1 MRYYI
6 SNYAMRISHVEK
18 IINFNDNNKTSP
30 IYCEQIDI
38 LIITIKTQFCPMK
51 MAQQKMEAQ
60 ISHLVIIKQECEEY
74 NSNIN
79 SNANSD
85 NKVISNKK

>member
-51 MAQQKMEAQ
+51 MA
-60 ISHLVIIKQECEEY
+60 
-74 NSNIN
+74 
-79 SNANSD
+79 
-85 NKVISNKK
+85 